1 MSSFFQYYYPEAE
14 FNQEETQV
22 LCPYPHYTTSGIE
35 YQESNPS
42 AGVNLD
48 KGVFHCLRCQAS
60 KSTIGFIKDVFGC
73 TYEQANKIKDAFEKD
88 EDDIYS
94 WSRSASLPDTVKQK
108 INALGITDKVIE
120 ELNIRSDD
128 MLSISFPVSL
138 CGKIL
143 DVRNYN
149 PGNKPKVK
157 SKFGAMSGLIIPYD
171 LWIETKLT
179 RWTIVCA
186 GEKDMA
192 IARSHGFNAITVTG
206 GEMTEPILL
215 EAFRNRRVAIFYDND
230 DAGNEGALKLAARL
244 KPIASVVKV
253 ITKFHEVCKEKGEDL
268 HDFFMKYNGTG
279 EQIKE
284 YIKIASPFTEEE
296 MEEVIERLYP
306 TITLLEASTP
316 THIGKTVRT
325 NIQVVATYESSF
337 VIPTSIT
344 GKKEVLNDTQK
355 NTSMK
360 FMEKREWSLT
370 EKTLKDILHLMD
382 NNFAETEIRKNIRFL
397 LGIPTKEEGVRI
409 TKSTKETIFKCTVTD
424 LFEST
429 AKGTV
434 QMEYTAYSIG
444 KKLESGKKY
453 KATYQLVPHPY
464 KGQQLTMIINE
475 VDDAADT
482 VSSFKVTDEVIEQ
495 LKVFQEIEGTVTE
508 KVHDI
513 SERVK
518 GLIGFDANNTLIQAI
533 DLSYHT
539 ALNFDFG
546 RFKDVRGY
554 LDTLVVSESRVG
566 KSSISEALQK
576 TYNLGVFASLA
587 GNSATM
593 PGLIGGS
600 NKTGNG
606 SFQTRAGL
614 IPQNHRGLIV
624 FEELAKCNANI
635 IRELTDIKSSNE
647 VRITRVNGT
656 LKLPALTRMITLTNV
671 KALNGINRAISSY
684 PNGIEIVSELIG
696 TAEDIARFDVMLVL
710 AHPGNRQMDP
720 FWEPKEPFREPNYQ
734 TRIRW
739 VWSRETSQIH
749 ISKDVT
755 KYIVDSCNKLNNKY
769 DSHIKIFGTEAWKKV
784 TRLAIAVAGYTVS
797 TDATYENIVVTKEC
811 VDYAVNFYVSIY
823 DNSTFKLSQYVN
835 RERMYSEIDE
845 EGVSRLEELFTTHT
859 ALLNQLEQA
868 SVCSRNEL
876 MAATGLNQDDFNKTI
891 NNLVQ
896 GMFVRFQG
904 QSIIPTERFRKGMA
918 SISRAVK
925 VKGIG
930 EPDAN
935 KKGTIKF
942 DDLPS

>member
-14 FNQEETQV
+14 FNKEETQV
-22 LCPYPHYTTSGIE
+22 LCPYPHHTVSGIV
-35 YQESNPS
+35 YKESNPS

-48 KGVFHCLRCQAS
+48 KGVFHCLRCGAS
-60 KSTIGFIKDVFGC
+60 KSTISFIKDVYGC
-73 TYEQANKIKDAFEKD
+73 SYEQANKLKEAFEKD
-88 EDDIYS
+88 EEDIFT
-94 WSRSASLPDTVKQK
+94 WTSRTQLSDEVREKLH
-108 INALGITDKVIE
+108 ALKITDQVIE
-120 ELNIRSDD
+120 ELNIRSEHENT
-128 MLSISFPVSL
+128 ISFPVTL
-138 CGKIL
+138 HGKIL
-143 DVRNYN
+143 DIRNYN

-157 SKFGAMSGLIIPYD
+157 SNYGAISGLIIPYD
-171 LWIETKLT
+171 I
-179 RWTIVCA
+179 WTTTPESKWTVVCA

-192 IARSHGFNAITVTG
+192 IARSNGFNAITITG

-230 DAGNEGALKLAARL
+230 DAGKLGARKLAALL
-244 KPIASVVKV
+244 KPVVAVVKNV
-253 ITKFHEVCKEKGEDL
+253 TAFHDVCKEKGEDI
-268 HDFFMKYNGTG
+268 HDFFTKYNGTS
-279 EQIKE
+279 EQLKE
-284 YIKIASPFTEEE
+284 YIKKTEAFTDED
-296 MEEVIERLYP
+296 MEQVIEQLYP
-306 TITLLEASTP
+306 TITLREASTP
-316 THIGKTVRT
+316 KYINKTVRT
-325 NIQVVATYESSF
+325 NIQVVATFESSF
-337 VIPTSIT
+337 VVPTSIT
-344 GKKEVLNDTQK
+344 GVKEVYSSDQK
-355 NTSMK
+355 HTSMK
-360 FMEKREWSLT
+360 YMEKREWALT
-370 EKTLKDILHLMD
+370 ENTLKDVLHLVD
-382 NNFAETEIRKNIRFL
+382 NNFTETDIKKNIR
-397 LGIPTKEEGVRI
+397 GILNIPIKEEGVRI
-409 TKSTKETIFKCTVTD
+409 TKSTKETVFKCSVTD

-429 AKGTV
+429 EKDTV

-464 KGQQLTMIINE
+464 KGQQLIMIIQDVN
-475 VDDAADT
+475 DAADT
-482 VSSFKVTDEVIEQ
+482 VSSFKITEETIEQ
-495 LKVFQEIEGTVTE
+495 LKAFQQIEGNVTE
-508 KVHDI
+508 KVYEI

-518 GLIGFDANNTLIQAI
+518 GLIAFDANSTLIQAI
-533 DLSYHT
+533 DLAFHT
-539 ALNFDFG
+539 VLNFDFG

-554 LDTLVVSESRVG
+554 LDTLIVSESRVG

-671 KALNGINRAISSY
+671 KALNGVNRAISSY

-710 AHPGNRQMDP
+710 AHPGNREIDP
-720 FWEPKEPFREPNYQ
+720 FWKPKEPFSETNYR

-749 ISKDVT
+749 ISEETT
-755 KYIVDSCNKLNNKY
+755 KYIIKRCNELNNKY

-784 TRLAIAVAGYTVS
+784 TRLAIAVAGYIVS
-797 TDATYENIVVTKEC
+797 TDETYENIVVTKEC
-811 VDYAVNFYVSIY
+811 VDYAVNFYTAIY
-823 DNSTFKLSQYVN
+823 DNSTFKLAQYVN

-845 EGVSRLEELFTTHT
+845 EGIARLEELYVSHT
-859 ALLNQLEQA
+859 ALLNQLEQS

-876 MAATGLNQDDFNKTI
+876 MAATGLVQDEFNKTI

-904 QSIIPTERFRKGMA
+904 QTIIPTERFRKGMS
-918 SISRAVK
+918 SINRNSSMKRV
-925 VKGIG
+925 G
-930 EPDAN
+930 EPAQHTN
-935 KKGTIKF
+935 TISF
-942 DDLPS
+942 DDL